1 VVPEINLRHGHR
13 AQAINGGRVLKHKIT
28 SRQCKHLLTMDRVHP
43 DAQEAINNLLRFGLT
58 ATETLLDANEI
69 EQAVAEED
77 AALNIIQDI
86 HIDDLDDESEDENDN
101 LEVNVALITDIASSK

>member
-1 VVPEINLRHGHR
+1 
-13 AQAINGGRVLKHKIT
+13 
-28 SRQCKHLLTMDRVHP
+28 M
-43 DAQEAINNLLRFGLT
+43 
-58 ATETLLDANEI
+58 DANEI

-101 LEVNVALITDIASSK
+101 LEVNVALIADIASSK

>member
-1 VVPEINLRHGHR
+1 MG
-13 AQAINGGRVLKHKIT
+13 
-28 SRQCKHLLTMDRVHP
+28 RVHP
-43 DAQEAINNLLRFGLT
+43 DAQEAIDNLLRFGLT
-58 ATETLLDANEI
+58 ATVTETLLDANEI

-101 LEVNVALITDIASSK
+101 LEVNVALIADIASSK